1 MTKYVGFDSLTER
14 EPPTSA
20 SRIPLVIRK
29 RFSCSTVIDV
39 GCPTTV
45 SNGAGSS
52 CNGAPRFPNFFTGRS
67 RHFAWSTGVPVRSH
81 LPGTGRKRLQIPC
94 AATAL
99 EQRIVKARL
108 NSNGCGMISVHPPFS
123 SAKAR
128 SVLFSISSRGF
139 ARKWAYTLS
148 VQPLCAL
155 WFIITQKKQPQR
167 HRAHRGCT
175 EKKPNR
181 DSR

>member
-20 SRIPLVIRK
+20 SRIPLVVRK

-39 GCPTTV
+39 GCPTRV

-67 RHFAWSTGVPVRSH
+67 RHFACSTGASVRSH

-108 NSNGCGMISVHPPFS
+108 NSNGCGIIPVHPRLVRQRR
-123 SAKAR
+123 AR
-128 SVLFSISSRGF
+128 SCFHQFKG
-139 ARKWAYTLS
+139 
-148 VQPLCAL
+148 LC
-155 WFIITQKKQPQR
+155 TKN
-167 HRAHRGCT
+167 G
-175 EKKPNR
+175 
-181 DSR
+181 